1 MPEAIR
7 ARIFANCADLGRL
20 LSAAI
25 TTCVAVAASS
35 ATALGADF
43 LRGSALSLL
52 SGLTQLERHEVV
64 ALALTIGVISFAVFT
79 AVLLVRTRTRA
90 SQRRTVR
97 KASSAERASRT
108 GRPATKR

>member
-1 MPEAIR
+1 MASIRGRAAARLEPAGTCSVLAGPKWAARGAVSMPEAIR

-25 TTCVAVAASS
+25 TTSVAVAASS

-64 ALALTIGVISFAVFT
+64 AL
-79 AVLLVRTRTRA
+79 
-90 SQRRTVR
+90 
-97 KASSAERASRT
+97 
-108 GRPATKR
+108 